1 MVTRGRRV
9 PSSTQSIRKIFGALQ
24 VPSRLLGV
32 LDQILIE
39 RAISVHPKSPVR
51 QGLLIKLWAIR
62 ALPSIR
68 EFLARRSIALLRQ
81 EWLTGH
87 ISHTE
92 ATHQIEKVIDHIH
105 FDLDQARSAFALRRL
120 LGSAGLFSA
129 GAALAPRQLSSSNQ
143 MSVLNLSRFD
153 QAWLTRFA
161 IATENKELAADTLRA
176 LRRSATA
183 TPTQIYSRY
192 LTFWLEGSTSASGP
206 AIILG
211 PAECEEEKIQGTF
224 TSAPINQVLIPTG
237 TSGRS
242 LAESL
247 HPEVASVYSNGMTN
261 EWLASLR
268 HEEREAVLD
277 RAQVV
282 RVKRLEDWMRHDSR
296 FESTPP
302 CKHLYLSGNP
312 NMVPFMVVDLI
323 LRGYAPLYVT
333 GATFFLGS
341 HPYRATQRRL
351 VSLASAATDEFGSSG
366 QAFERCRG
374 ISGHDQL
381 INIAIIRNL
390 FREGLVT
397 GDRSFRTA
405 LEMSTKEYLQCL
417 DETYGIRRR

>member
-1 MVTRGRRV
+1 L
-9 PSSTQSIRKIFGALQ
+9 K
-24 VPSRLLGV
+24 
-32 LDQILIE
+32 
-39 RAISVHPKSPVR
+39 
-51 QGLLIKLWAIR
+51 
-62 ALPSIR
+62 
-68 EFLARRSIALLRQ
+68 
-81 EWLTGH
+81 GH
-87 ISHTE
+87 MSHTE
-92 ATHQIEKVIDHIH
+92 ATHEIEKVVGHIR

-143 MSVLNLSRFD
+143 MSVLNHSRFD
-153 QAWLTRFA
+153 QSWLTRFA
-161 IATENKELAADTLRA
+161 IATENKELATDTFRA
-176 LRRSATA
+176 LRTSEAVTS
-183 TPTQIYSRY
+183 TQIYSRY
-192 LTFWLEGSTSASGP
+192 LTSWLEGSTSASGP

-211 PAECEEEKIQGTF
+211 PAECEEEKIQETF
-224 TSAPINQVLIPTG
+224 RSAPIHQVLIPTG
-237 TSGRS
+237 TSARS

-268 HEEREAVLD
+268 HEEREAVLN

-282 RVKRLEDWMRHDSR
+282 RVKRMENWMRQDSR
-296 FESTPP
+296 FEPTPP
-302 CKHLYLSGNP
+302 CKHLYLSGSP

-333 GATFFLGS
+333 GATFFRGS

-351 VSLASAATDEFGSSG
+351 VSSASSATDEFGSSG

-397 GDRSFRTA
+397 GDRLFQTA
-405 LEMSTKEYLQCL
+405 LEMSTKEYLKCL

>member
-1 MVTRGRRV
+1 M
-9 PSSTQSIRKIFGALQ
+9 RKFFGALQ

-39 RAISVHPKSPVR
+39 RAISGHSKFPVR
-51 QGLLIKLWAIR
+51 QDLLIKLWAIR

-68 EFLARRSIALLRQ
+68 GFLARRSIAHLRQ
-81 EWLTGH
+81 GWLTGQL
-87 ISHTE
+87 SHTE
-92 ATHQIEKVIDHIH
+92 ATHQVEKVVGDIR

-129 GAALAPRQLSSSNQ
+129 GSALAPRQLRSSNQ
-143 MSVLNLSRFD
+143 MSVLNHSRFD

-161 IATENKELAADTLRA
+161 IATENKELATDTLGA
-176 LRRSATA
+176 LRRSETA
-183 TPTQIYSRY
+183 PPTQIYSRY

-211 PAECEEEKIQGTF
+211 PAECEEENIQGIF
-224 TSAPINQVLIPTG
+224 RSAPIHQVLIPTG

-268 HEEREAVLD
+268 HEEREAVVD
-277 RAQVV
+277 RARVV
-282 RVKRLEDWMRHDSR
+282 RVKRLEHWMRQDSR
-296 FESTPP
+296 FEPTPP
-302 CKHLYLSGNP
+302 CKLLYLSGSP

-351 VSLASAATDEFGSSG
+351 VSFASPATNEFGSSG

-405 LEMSTKEYLQCL
+405 IEMSTKDYLQCL
-417 DETYGIRRR
+417 DETYGIPRR